1 MSDRGERISSIF
13 EESVDVKQLLFDK
26 MRERIASCAGIMVDS
41 LRSGG
46 KLLLCGNGGSAA
58 EAMHF
63 SSELVGKLWRMD
75 RPAIHAI
82 ALTTDP
88 CVITSLAND
97 FGFADCFVRQVEGLG
112 REGDV
117 LLGITT
123 SGNSPN
129 IIRAIEVAHGVGM
142 KAIGILGGDGGKV
155 IDMVDDYVLVPSTS
169 VPRIQEGHHLLT
181 HVFASIIE
189 EELYGEPG

>member
-1 MSDRGERISSIF
+1 MIDRAERIDSIV
-13 EESVDVKQLLFDK
+13 EESINVKRRLIAD
-26 MRERIASCAGIMVDS
+26 MRERINSCAGIMVDAV
-41 LRSGG
+41 RNGG
-46 KLLLCGNGGSAA
+46 KLLLCGNGGSAS

-63 SSELVGKLWRMD
+63 ASELVGKLWQMD

-88 CVITSLAND
+88 CIITSLSND

-112 REGDV
+112 KEDDT
-117 LLGITT
+117 LLAITT

-129 IIRAIEVAHGVGM
+129 IIRAIEAARGRKM
-142 KAIGILGGDGGKV
+142 KAIGILGCDGGKV
-155 IDMVDDYVLVPSTS
+155 LHMVDDYVLVPSSS
-169 VPRIQEGHHLLT
+169 VPRIQENHHLLT
-181 HVFASIIE
+181 HIFASIIE